1 MPAKSVPNK
10 SKPADSGS
18 TAALVSEDA
27 IRQRAYFLWE
37 ADGRPDGAHD
47 HYWNRA
53 HAEATE
59 AFVAA
64 TSNGVAK
71 ATKGKTAN
79 AAPAAV
85 KATKATKDKVA
96 KASKP
101 KAVKV
106 AEAKPVKKA
115 SKPRAAV
122 PVAKKAK

>member
-1 MPAKSVPNK
+1 MPDK
-10 SKPADSGS
+10 SKPADP
-18 TAALVSEDA
+18 AAMVSEDA
-27 IRQRAYFLWE
+27 IRQRAYYMWE
-37 ADGRPDGAHD
+37 ADGRPEGQHD
-47 HYWNRA
+47 HYWSRA
-53 HAEATE
+53 HAEATKAFIE
-59 AFVAA
+59 A
-64 TSNGVAK
+64 TTNGVAK

-101 KAVKV
+101 KAVK
-106 AEAKPVKKA
+106 ALEAKPVKKA